1 MQRVYDPTG
10 PLEIVRKEL
19 APRLRSLDGKRLAV
33 INNTKWN
40 AARLLEGT
48 VSLLGEKARFAQ
60 VNRYK
65 KETFTKPAG
74 AELLS
79 DISLNNDFALIAIA
93 D

>member
-10 PLEIVRKEL
+10 PLDILHKDL

-33 INNTKWN
+33 IDNTKWN
-40 AARLLEGT
+40 AARLLDRT
-48 VSLLGEKARFAQ
+48 VSLLGEQVRFSQ

-65 KETFTKPAG
+65 KETFTKPAS
-74 AELLS
+74 ADLLRE
-79 DISLNNDFALIAIA
+79 ISLNNDLALIAIA